1 MPDRVLPSYRPTEL
15 STKRAGGRVM
25 SFLNPIPCHRDFTH
39 ASSGAFSGYR
49 WPPDVIITAVR
60 WYLSYP
66 LSARQVTELL
76 AERGIDV
83 SARTVLTWTQTFGPQ
98 LATAARRHRRRLGRR
113 WYVDEVFLFHGAAK
127 RYLYR
132 AVDEHGQ
139 VVDVLLRERRD
150 LASAQAFFRRA
161 RATAETEPAAIVT
174 DHHQPYVRAA
184 QQNLPG
190 SQHIRTGLH
199 RLSRRDHQT
208 DRAQPHRDPRST
220 ASLPGSQDHGDRSAI
235 PRRVRGDACSA
246 TRGCRSAVAGAWL
259 PSPVGHSRRPYAGR
273 RRCHGHPGFRAD
285 KGRLTVTPRRSSRFN
300 LPQPQVAPHNFAD
313 SSRPCPNR
321 SGGR

>member
-1 MPDRVLPSYRPTEL
+1 MTTCPTCHQPATTRDGFDRR
-15 STKRAGGRVM
+15 GRQRFVC
-25 SFLNPIPCHRDFTH
+25 SPCHRDFTH

-49 WPPDVIITAVR
+49 WPPGVIVTAVR

-98 LATAARRHRRRLGRR
+98 LATAAQRHRRRLGRR

-139 VVDVLLRERRD
+139 VIDVLLRERRN

-161 RATAETEPAAIVT
+161 RASAETDPAAIVT

-184 QQNLPG
+184 QRNLPG
-190 SQHIRTGLH
+190 SLHIRTGLH
-199 RLSRRDHQT
+199 RPRGETTKPIERIHIATRDRLRASRGLKT
-208 DRAQPHRDPRST
+208 T
-220 ASLPGSQDHGDRSAI
+220 ATGQRFLDGFEAMHALR
-235 PRRVRGDACSA
+235 RGDVGLRWLVPGYRPQSA
-246 TRGCRSAVAGAWL
+246 TRGDSTRAVAAAMATL
-259 PSPVGHSRRPYAGR
+259 AAGLR
-273 RRCHGHPGFRAD
+273 KA
-285 KGRLTVTPRRSSRFN
+285 
-300 LPQPQVAPHNFAD
+300 A
-313 SSRPCPNR
+313 
-321 SGGR
+321 

>member
-1 MPDRVLPSYRPTEL
+1 MATCPTCHRPATTRDGFDRR
-15 STKRAGGRVM
+15 GRQR
-25 SFLNPIPCHRDFTH
+25 FACRLCHRDFTH
-39 ASSGAFSGYR
+39 ASSSAFSGYR
-49 WPPDVIITAVR
+49 WPPEVILTAVR

-83 SARTVLTWTQTFGPQ
+83 SARTVMTWTQTFGPQ

-113 WYVDEVFLFHGAAK
+113 WYIDEVFPFRGAVK

-161 RATAETEPAAIVT
+161 RATAETQPAAIVT

-184 QQNLPG
+184 KQNLPG
-190 SQHIRTGLH
+190 SLHIRTAVDH
-199 RLSRRDHQT
+199 RAFSVP
-208 DRAQPHRDPRST
+208 QPH
-220 ASLPGSQDHGDRSAI
+220 
-235 PRRVRGDACSA
+235 
-246 TRGCRSAVAGAWL
+246 
-259 PSPVGHSRRPYAGR
+259 
-273 RRCHGHPGFRAD
+273 
-285 KGRLTVTPRRSSRFN
+285 
-300 LPQPQVAPHNFAD
+300 VAPHNFAD
-313 SSRPCPNR
+313 SSP
-321 SGGR
+321 SGFDSCFGTGGAAQSIARKPLGSDGRGV